1 MNLGT
6 CRSAFFSAFLA
17 LFSSIVAAEEVM
29 HGSVAA
35 AINQHGNLI
44 IAIDRFVGPAQPE
57 DGIADAIFVFAAAN
71 DAAFGPL
78 ISALSGATSRLNIDY
93 NRDAEKAVLKINV
106 SATANYWLVVD
117 AISDG
122 AETQEARPAG
132 SPTMLAGLAMSRLDV
147 TAKAWTMDDA
157 IANFRDFDILAPD
170 PDVGETSDS
179 GRSSASCLSG
189 GFCSSSCQIQVVE
202 LSCSVTCVLNR
213 YSCCSWNGCRC
224 IPKSGGSDPY

>member
-1 MNLGT
+1 MNLAT

-17 LFSSIVAAEEVM
+17 LISSIVAAEEVM

-35 AINQHGNLI
+35 AINQHDNLI

-106 SATANYWLVVD
+106 PATANYWLVVD

-157 IANFRDFDILAPD
+157 IANFRDFDILGPD
-170 PDVGETSDS
+170 PDVGEASDS

-189 GFCSSSCQIQVVE
+189 GFCSSSCQIQLVE